1 MSRRL
6 ELHDILVENQGLIM
20 YTFNLPSTL
29 KINYPCIVYELVGY
43 DIKHANN
50 RLYLGKERWKITCIS
65 KNPENPVPIK
75 LMKLPLCSF
84 DRSYTSDNLN
94 HKVLNLY
101 F

>member
-6 ELHDILVENQGLIM
+6 ELHDILVENQGSNNV
-20 YTFNLPSTL
+20 YFQPPSTL

-43 DIKHANN
+43 DTKHANN
-50 RLYLGKERWKITCIS
+50 RQYVGKERWKITCIS
-65 KNPENPVPIK
+65 KSPENPVPIK